1 MSRIRLLDKS
11 IYELIAAGE
20 VVERPASVVK
30 ELVENSIDA
39 GATSVSVDI
48 VGNGLKSITVSDNG
62 IGMDKDDIEMAF
74 LRHATSKISDS
85 GDLNRIHTLGF
96 RGEALPSISAVTK
109 ISVVSRTRDAELGT
123 HYYSEG
129 GEKISSDEIG
139 CDYGTTITVSDIF
152 YNVPARMKF
161 LKKDVTEG
169 NAIQSII
176 EEEAMSNPGI
186 AFRFVRDGKQVL
198 STQGDGKLY
207 STIYALLPRD
217 ISEKVIEVKGQYE
230 DIKVFGYVSTPENSR
245 KSRTWQ
251 YLSINGRPVKSK
263 TVTAAAEEAFR
274 NVMQT
279 QRFPAFVL
287 ALEMPFENIDVNVHP
302 TKTEVRFV
310 NDRSIFNAVYS
321 SVKNGVTD
329 YSKNFKKV
337 IEIRSDTPEYRIQEK
352 PQPVTYGS
360 RSGLSAKDREYRSD
374 LSFDMP
380 AARPQVRIDT
390 GSKDDDRVLFSFEP
404 KARPEQRRPSIDIER
419 PTPEEIPEKKA
430 AETPVQAEPVKE
442 APAKTAV
449 QEAPEIQPQQ
459 ETLFGTAESGE
470 TLRIIGEV
478 FKTYIIAQYGDK
490 LLYIDKHA
498 AHERILFEKIDEMQL
513 NESRQI
519 LLEPVVVDLPREY
532 TEALVSGEEALEKA
546 GYRIEDFG
554 SGSVIVREI
563 PTFMKLEAVKDAVT
577 EMAEQLVQHKS
588 DLHTEDEQWLMHS
601 VSCRAAIKA
610 GHKTSEADM
619 LVIAEKIIKN
629 EIPEFCPHGRPVV
642 FAVTKNDLEKGF
654 GRIR

>member
-39 GATSVSVDI
+39 GATLISVDI
-48 VGNGLKSITVSDNG
+48 VGNGLRSITVSDNG

-85 GDLNRIHTLGF
+85 DDLNKIHTLGF

-109 ISVVSRTRDAELGT
+109 MSVVSRTRDAEFGT
-123 HYYSEG
+123 HYYAEG
-129 GEKISSDEIG
+129 GEKISTDEIG

-169 NAIQSII
+169 NAIQSIV
-176 EEEAMSNPGI
+176 EEEAMSNPGV
-186 AFRFVRDGKQVL
+186 AFRFIRDGKQVI
-198 STQGDGKLY
+198 STPGDGKLY
-207 STIYALLPRD
+207 SAIYSLLPKD

-251 YLSINGRPVKSK
+251 YLSINGRPVKAK

-279 QRFPAFVL
+279 QRFPAYIL
-287 ALEMPFENIDVNVHP
+287 ALEMPYESIDVNVHP

-321 SVKNGVTD
+321 AVKNGVTD
-329 YSKNFKKV
+329 YARNFKKV

-352 PQPVTYGS
+352 TRPVTTIGS
-360 RSGLSAKDREYRSD
+360 RTGMQAKDREFFSD
-374 LSFDMP
+374 LSFDRP
-380 AARPQVRIDT
+380 ASRPQVRIDT
-390 GSKDDDRVLFSFEP
+390 DDKDDDRVLFSFEP
-404 KARPEQRRPSIDIER
+404 KVKPEQRKPSIDIER
-419 PTPEEIPEKKA
+419 PDEKSPVKPEKEAETTPEHA
-430 AETPVQAEPVKE
+430 LADV
-442 APAKTAV
+442 PA
-449 QEAPEIQPQQ
+449 Q
-459 ETLFGTAESGE
+459 ETLYEASDEGE

-478 FKTYIIAQYGDK
+478 FKTYIIAQYGDR

-519 LLEPVVVDLPREY
+519 LLEPVIVDLPKEY
-532 TEALVSGEEALEKA
+532 AEAVIAGEEALEEA

-563 PTFMKLEAVKDAVT
+563 PTFMKLSAVKDAVT
-577 EMAEQLVQHKS
+577 EMAEQLVQHKT

-610 GHKTSEADM
+610 GHRTSEMDM
-619 LVIAEKIIKN
+619 LAIAEKIIKN